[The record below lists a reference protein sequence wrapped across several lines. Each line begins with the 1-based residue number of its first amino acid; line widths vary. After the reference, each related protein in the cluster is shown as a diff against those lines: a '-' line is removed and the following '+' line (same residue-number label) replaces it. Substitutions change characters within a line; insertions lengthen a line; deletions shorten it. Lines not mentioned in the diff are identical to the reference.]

1 MNQDPDFD
9 EINPESW
16 TQKELLKHLY
26 REIKKLSESIE
37 QQNIQRG
44 LHDTKITDNTKKI
57 SQIEARLEEKEKH
70 IKNLLTI
77 FAIGLTT
84 VSIFIGVLFK
94 VLGTT

>member
-1 MNQDPDFD
+1 MNEDPDFD
-9 EINPESW
+9 QINPESW

-44 LHDTKITDNTKKI
+44 QHDTKISENTKKI

-84 VSIFIGVLFK
+84 ISIFIGVLFK
-94 VLGTT
+94 VLGV